1 MRSSPVVSSV
11 YPHRPPPPVRTP
23 APLSAYAA
31 AVFVTVFAIL
41 SQYFLPQLVP
51 ALRPAYSTIPSVFG
65 IVYGIPV
72 LAFALLVGIDP
83 LRNWADQMGKS
94 IVEGFSWY
102 GSLTILALFLS
113 IIILGILVAFD
124 PSATSTLSQ
133 PTPVVKTAEMDPW
146 LWVVLSFPVGILE
159 ETIFRGWIFGYWL
172 QKSPANWKF
181 HAAWTSLLFAG
192 MHVYYALT
200 YGIVFIIPALLLVI
214 DGLAFAIAMRESGGN
229 LVTISFLHGWN
240 DATAFVALAML
251 DLGLA
256 LHYLVVL
263 IGALL
268 MLVVYARSRAQRV
281 ESLRPI

>member
-1 MRSSPVVSSV
+1 MVSSPVVSSV
-11 YPHRPPPPVRTP
+11 YPHRPPPPVRKP

-31 AVFVTVFAIL
+31 ATLITVFAIL
-41 SQYFLPQLVP
+41 SQYFLPELVP
-51 ALRPAYSTIPSVFG
+51 ALRPAYSSIPSVFG

-94 IVEGFSWY
+94 LVEGFSWY
-102 GSLTILALFLS
+102 GSLTLLALFLS
-113 IIILGILVAFD
+113 IIVLSILLTFD
-124 PSATSTLSQ
+124 HSAASTLSQ
-133 PTPVVKTAEMDPW
+133 PTPVVKTAEADPW
-146 LWVVLSFPVGILE
+146 FWVVLSFPVGILE

-172 QKSPANWKF
+172 QRSPGNWKF

-240 DATAFVALAML
+240 DATAFMALANL
-251 DLGLA
+251 TLGLA
-256 LHYLVVL
+256 LHYAVVL
-263 IGALL
+263 IGALV
-268 MLVVYARSRAQRV
+268 MLVVYVRSRAGRV
-281 ESLRPI
+281 EPLRPI